1 MKVVVVVLMVV
12 LMLGLAVEAFA
23 QGDQPAG
30 GAGGPAP
37 GGPGGGGRGRA
48 GGFRGPDGGMRM
60 GGMMPQTAPVM
71 MSFQD
76 FIFVVLG
83 NVMYKVDP
91 KEMKVVG
98 VVVLTPPG
106 MRITGEGAVP
116 LPPPPPPPPGG

>member
-1 MKVVVVVLMVV
+1 MKVVAVVLMVL

-37 GGPGGGGRGRA
+37 GAGGGRGGA
-48 GGFRGPDGGMRM
+48 GGFRGPDGGFRM
-60 GGMMPQTAPVM
+60 GGMMPQPTPVM

-106 MRITGEGAVP
+106 MRITGEGATP
-116 LPPPPPPPPGG
+116 LPAPPPPPPAG

>member
-1 MKVVVVVLMVV
+1 MRVVAVVLMVLFLLV
-12 LMLGLAVEAFA
+12 LTVEAFA

-37 GGPGGGGRGRA
+37 GAPGGGRA
-48 GGFRGPDGGMRM
+48 GGGGFRGPDGGMRM
-60 GGMMPQTAPVM
+60 GGMMPQPTPVM

-76 FIFVVLG
+76 YIFVILG

-106 MRITGEGAVP
+106 MRITGEGAMP
-116 LPPPPPPPPGG
+116 LPAPPPPGG